1 MALPNSLD
9 PELRRRIEIAAKR
22 SATSVDAWIERAVR
36 HELAREEFIEEL
48 DDEHVVVPAQ
58 PGTRLLPLEN
68 PPRLHDGGSMS
79 DAVLE
84 DRR

>member
-9 PELRRRIEIAAKR
+9 PELRRRIELAAER

-36 HELAREEFIEEL
+36 HELAREEFVEGF
-48 DDEHVVVPAQ
+48 DDEHDIVPAQ
-58 PGTRLLPLEN
+58 HGTRLLPLEN
-68 PPRLHDGGSMS
+68 PPRLHDGSSMS